1 MTIVIPGV
9 ITVSFLSLFY
19 CCMMPEVGRKD
30 RLEAFEKQ
38 YIAHR
43 GFHDNASFNP
53 ENTMPAFEKAVEKEY
68 GIELDV
74 QLTKDRPYRRFRMFC
89 VWWRGEFRLLSNSR

>member
-1 MTIVIPGV
+1 MEVTIVIPGV

-43 GFHDNASFNP
+43 GFHDNASFSP
-53 ENTMPAFEKAVEKEY
+53 RIQCLP
-68 GIELDV
+68 L
-74 QLTKDRPYRRFRMFC
+74 RRR
-89 VWWRGEFRLLSNSR
+89 WRKNMGLNSTSSLQKTRFLSCSP

>member
-74 QLTKDRPYRRFRMFC
+74 QLTKDKIP
-89 VWWRGEFRLLSNSR
+89 VVVHD

>member
-1 MTIVIPGV
+1 MEVTIVIPGV

-53 ENTMPAFEKAVEKEY
+53 ENTMPAFP
-68 GIELDV
+68 
-74 QLTKDRPYRRFRMFC
+74 DRPYRRFRMFC
-89 VWWRGEFRLLSNSR
+89 AWWRGEFRLLSNSR